1 VKVTLTHL
9 RSVPGFGP
17 KPGFCAG
24 GARAF
29 FARYGL
35 DWSTFIKDGIDEE
48 ALLGT
53 GDALAIALVE
63 HARRCEQ

>member
-1 VKVTLTHL
+1 MKVTLEHL
-9 RSVPGFGP
+9 GSIPGFSP
-17 KPGFCAG
+17 RPGFCRR
-24 GARAF
+24 GARVF

-35 DWSTFIKDGIDEE
+35 DWGLFIKEGIDEE

-63 HARRCEQ
+63 HARSCEQ